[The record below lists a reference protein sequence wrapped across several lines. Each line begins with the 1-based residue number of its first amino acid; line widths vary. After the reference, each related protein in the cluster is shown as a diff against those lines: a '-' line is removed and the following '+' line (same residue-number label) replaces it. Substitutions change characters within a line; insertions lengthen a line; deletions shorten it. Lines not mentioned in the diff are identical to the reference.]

1 MPGGADQC
9 HEDGGRLFLPKTP
22 EDVAIMK
29 GFASRSY
36 KEDIFGKL
44 LTWVS
49 VGSLNFSIFH
59 YGLENAELGHFFP
72 PSGQRPW
79 GRKKRAQGLH
89 FTIPPVERL
98 NIRFSIPTNGW
109 YAEPL
114 IGLELIGLE
123 LIRLD
128 LICLVLIS

>member
-59 YGLENAELGHFFP
+59 YGLENAELGHFFLP
-72 PSGQRPW
+72 QARGPGAEKSVPKVCILQYRPW
-79 GRKKRAQGLH
+79 KGSTSGLAYL
-89 FTIPPVERL
+89 PMGGML
-98 NIRFSIPTNGW
+98 NP
-109 YAEPL
+109 
-114 IGLELIGLE
+114 
-123 LIRLD
+123 
-128 LICLVLIS
+128 